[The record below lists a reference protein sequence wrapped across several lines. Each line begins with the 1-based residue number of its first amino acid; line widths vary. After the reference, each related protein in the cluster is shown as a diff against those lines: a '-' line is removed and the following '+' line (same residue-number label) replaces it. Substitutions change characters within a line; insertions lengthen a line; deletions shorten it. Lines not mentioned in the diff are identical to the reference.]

1 MVALRVL
8 LLPSLILVASLV
20 NGSLLIAAEVL
31 LLDFSSTSCG
41 PCQEMRPVVQ
51 RLAAAGYRIRHVD
64 IVKESALASQFKVD
78 QVPTFVALV
87 DGREQARMIG
97 AGTYEELVG
106 ILTPRTSMPQGAVA
120 RGQSPDPVPNDSQGH
135 LASVSGDGA
144 PMSTYANLDT
154 PQAGRIVELED
165 PNQAPLKSSQPPGNP
180 FGNAAPLQSAQPSV
194 AQPAPSAEHTKLLES
209 TVKISVEDSSGTS
222 AGTGTIV
229 DAREGQALLLTCGH
243 LFRESAGKGPIVVTF
258 YQATPSG
265 AQVRE
270 TAQGTLLNYDLERDL
285 ALVVVKPTTPVQA
298 LPIAPM
304 NTQLAPGSGVR
315 TVGCNGGANP
325 TVLESQ
331 ITTIDRY
338 QGPPNVE
345 VAGAP
350 VEGRS
355 GGGLFNAAGQLIGVC
370 FAADPQSNEGLYA
383 SLPSIQAKLD
393 SMQLSLVYQTPSLSS
408 ANPAAPTQAA
418 AVPPAQPTADE
429 FASVPVPNMAVRDM
443 AIRGQDAIEEP
454 RDEFASIPAPVS
466 QVQALNSDE
475 QMALAEIQRRGLNSE
490 VICIIRPQDPTGKSE
505 VITLNNVSPGFVDAL
520 SKQQSASGG
529 MPTMSSPATAAAGRL
544 LR

>member
-1 MVALRVL
+1 MVALRVFS
-8 LLPSLILVASLV
+8 LPCLILAASCVV
-20 NGSLLIAAEVL
+20 NGGVLSAAEVM
-31 LLDFSSTSCG
+31 LLDFSSTSCA

-51 RLAAAGYRIRHVD
+51 RLAAAGYKIRHVD

-97 AGTYEELVG
+97 AGSYEELVQ
-106 ILTPRTSMPQGAVA
+106 ILTPRAPGAQV
-120 RGQSPDPVPNDSQGH
+120 RGQSPDPAVNNSQAH
-135 LASVSGDGA
+135 LASVNGNGA
-144 PMSTYANLDT
+144 PMSTYADLDT
-154 PQAGRIVELED
+154 PQAGRIIELED
-165 PNQAPLKSSQPPGNP
+165 PNKQPLRNAAPPANP
-180 FGNAAPLQSAQPSV
+180 FGNAAPQQPTHAPV
-194 AQPAPSAEHTKLLES
+194 AQAAPSAEHAKLLES
-209 TVKISVEDSSGTS
+209 TVKISVEDAEGTS
-222 AGTGTIV
+222 AGTGTVV

-243 LFRESAGKGPIVVTF
+243 LFRESAGKGPITVTF
-258 YQATPSG
+258 YQSTPSG

-270 TAQGTLLNYDLERDL
+270 TAVGTLLNYDLERDL
-285 ALVVVKPTTPVQA
+285 ALVVVKPASPVKA

-355 GGGLFNAAGQLIGVC
+355 GGGLFNSAGQLIGVC

-408 ANPAAPTQAA
+408 ATATSVTQAA
-418 AVPPAQPTADE
+418 PPMEPTPAPDA
-429 FASVPVPNMAVRDM
+429 FASVPIPDV

-454 RDEFASIPAPVS
+454 VDEFSSIPASVS
-466 QVQALNSDE
+466 QSQPMSSDE
-475 QMALAEIQRRGLNSE
+475 QAALAEIQRRGLNSE

-520 SKQQSASGG
+520 SKQQAAARGG
-529 MPTMSSPATAAAGRL
+529 ALTSPTTAAAGRL

>member
-1 MVALRVL
+1 MVALRVFS
-8 LLPSLILVASLV
+8 LPCLILAVSCVV
-20 NGSLLIAAEVL
+20 NGGVLSAAEVM
-31 LLDFSSTSCG
+31 LLDFSSTSCA

-51 RLAAAGYRIRHVD
+51 RLAAAGYKIRHVD

-97 AGTYEELVG
+97 AGTYEELVQ
-106 ILTPRTSMPQGAVA
+106 ILTPRGAAPGGVVT
-120 RGQSPDPVPNDSQGH
+120 RGQSPDLAVNNSQAQ
-135 LASVSGDGA
+135 LTSVSGNGA

-154 PQAGRIVELED
+154 PQAGRIIELED
-165 PNQAPLKSSQPPGNP
+165 PNQAPVRNSQPPVNP
-180 FGNAAPLQSAQPSV
+180 FGNAVPQQPTQAPV
-194 AQPAPSAEHTKLLES
+194 AQVAPSAEHAKLLES
-209 TVKISVEDSSGTS
+209 TVKISVEDAEGTS
-222 AGTGTIV
+222 AGTGTVV

-243 LFRESAGKGPIVVTF
+243 LFRESAGKGPITVTF
-258 YQATPSG
+258 YQSTPSG

-270 TAQGTLLNYDLERDL
+270 TAVGTLLNYDLERDL
-285 ALVVVKPTTPVQA
+285 ALVVVKPASPVKA

-408 ANPAAPTQAA
+408 ANPGIQTQASA
-418 AVPPAQPTADE
+418 PVEPAPMPNTL
-429 FASVPVPNMAVRDM
+429 ASAPVPDM
-443 AIRGQDAIEEP
+443 AIRGQDAIEEQI
-454 RDEFASIPAPVS
+454 DEFESIPAPAPP
-466 QVQALNSDE
+466 VQTMSSDE
-475 QMALAEIQRRGLNSE
+475 HAALAEIQRRGLNSE

-520 SKQQSASGG
+520 SKQQATARGG
-529 MPTMSSPATAAAGRL
+529 ALTSPTTAAAGRL